1 MTSLSKSLASR
12 WESYRQR
19 PFLSLVRLFLA
30 RMFQGEGEDAQD
42 LDLGVA
48 VAFIALA
55 MPGILTSL
63 LLLEKYG
70 SLLRFLQ
77 GAPPVFDPYL
87 ESIPDEYF
95 FVVLSMVVAG
105 AVAVWKW
112 DAIFLSYRDY
122 ANLVPLPLSVAQL
135 FLGNLIAIF
144 FLGAVFTI
152 DANAVSSILFPLAVL
167 AAQGTIRMWIY
178 FTIGHVLTALAAS
191 TFTFCAVFAVAG
203 LLMAVLPF
211 PIFQRISLYIR
222 FLMGICIFALLATS
236 PAVSEILFRHGD
248 HSGSR
253 IGLVPPVWFMGL
265 CERFWGRGG
274 DPFFGAMA
282 NRALLFLLVS
292 IIVAVVAYAL
302 CFRRFFVRIPE
313 MLPGSRIR
321 RVRPFFPSFVLKLL
335 DGSVFRTAS
344 ERASFR
350 FTMKTLL
357 RSQVQLQTVLVS
369 VALGVVIA
377 VQFLLSAPNHR
388 VSQVSEHSLSAD
400 YLSISFVLAYC
411 IAAGVR
417 FSLEIPC
424 ALQSNWVF
432 RYWVPPTQEEPRR
445 IARATIL
452 LVTLLPIT
460 PLSFVLAARLSNW
473 TTAFFHSLMVTA
485 STMVLVE
492 IMVARFR
499 KIPFTCSYPSFKTN
513 SALVFLAYL
522 AGFYIFV
529 SSLPQIELWCIF
541 NPPRFG
547 LIAMLFLA
555 ILVGLHF
562 YRNQLLDMDKVLIYE
577 EDPN

>member
-1 MTSLSKSLASR
+1 MTRSSKALALR
-12 WESYRQR
+12 WQDYRRR

-30 RMFQGEGEDAQD
+30 RMFQGEGEDGQD

-77 GAPPVFDPYL
+77 GVRPVFNPFL

-105 AVAVWKW
+105 AVAAWKW

-122 ANLVPLPLSVAQL
+122 ANLVPLPLSFAQL

-144 FLGAVFTI
+144 CLAATFTI
-152 DANAVSSILFPLAVL
+152 DANAVSSVLFPLAVL
-167 AAQGTIRMWIY
+167 ASQGTIGMWIH

-191 TFTFCAVFAVAG
+191 TFTFCAVFAIAG
-203 LLMAVLPF
+203 LLMAVFPF
-211 PIFQRISLYIR
+211 PIFQRISLYVR

-236 PAVSEILFRHGD
+236 PSVSEILFRQGG

-253 IGLVPPVWFMGL
+253 IALIPSVWFMGL
-265 CERFWGRGG
+265 CERLWGRGG

-282 NRALLFLLVS
+282 NRALLSLLIS
-292 IIVAVVAYAL
+292 IIVAVVAYTL

-321 RVRPFFPSFVLKLL
+321 HVRPFLPNFVLGLL
-335 DGSVFRTAS
+335 DRAALPTPS
-344 ERASFR
+344 ERGSFR
-350 FTMKTLL
+350 FTLKTLL
-357 RSQVQLQTVLVS
+357 RSQVHLQTVLVA
-369 VALGVVIA
+369 VALGVVVA
-377 VQFLLSAPNHR
+377 VQFLLSALNHR
-388 VSQVSEHSLSAD
+388 GPQVSERALSAD
-400 YLSISFVLAYC
+400 YLSISFVLVYC

-417 FSLEIPC
+417 FSLDIPC
-424 ALQSNWVF
+424 AIQANWVF
-432 RYWVPPTQEEPRR
+432 RYWVPPSQEEPRQ
-445 IARATIL
+445 IARITIL
-452 LVTLLPIT
+452 LVTLLPII
-460 PLSFVLAARLSNW
+460 PISFLLAARLSNW
-473 TTAFFHSLMVTA
+473 TTAIFHSSMLAA
-485 STMVLVE
+485 STIVLVE
-492 IMVARFR
+492 LMLARFR

-522 AGFYIFV
+522 AGFYCFV
-529 SSLPQIELWCIF
+529 IYLPQMELWCISE
-541 NPPRFG
+541 PLRFA
-547 LIAMLFLA
+547 LIATLFLA
-555 ILVGLHF
+555 ILVGLLI
-562 YRNQLLDMDKVLIYE
+562 YRNQLLEMDKVLIFE
-577 EDPN
+577 EDSS